1 MKTYKHFNKLGST
14 YQYKGFERTLGLKYL
29 SEIET
34 KFVKE
39 NIPSNKKILELGIGT
54 GRNAELI
61 LEKGNILYG
70 IDAAEKMLCHCKK
83 RFKKEISENRLKLIH
98 KNLKHRLPFRQNSLD
113 QLICIRVIKYVD
125 NWRELLRESY
135 RVLKRD
141 GVLVI
146 EFPNK
151 YSYEF
156 IAMFVNRLLNFHYTT
171 FSSNDFE
178 NTLVNQKFVRVKEFS
193 GTKFP
198 HFFYST
204 INNRR
209 LLNVVIYLERL
220 LTRLFGNFLSRNTIV
235 VYIKK

>member
-14 YQYKGFERTLGLKYL
+14 YQYKGFERTLGLRYL

-34 KFVKE
+34 KFVKD
-39 NIPSNKKILELGIGT
+39 NIPSNKKTLELGIGS
-54 GRNAELI
+54 GRNAEYI

-70 IDAAEKMLCHCKK
+70 TDAAERMLAHCKK
-83 RFKKEISENRLKLIH
+83 RFKKEISENRLKLIL
-98 KNLKHRLPFRQNSLD
+98 KNLEHDLPFRQNTFDL
-113 QLICIRVIKYVD
+113 LICIRVIKYVD

-135 RVLKRD
+135 RTLKP
-141 GVLVI
+141 GGILII

-156 IAMFVNRLLNFHYTT
+156 LAMIINRIFNFHYST
-171 FSSNDFE
+171 FSPRDFE
-178 NTLVNQKFVRVKEFS
+178 STLLKQKFVSLKEFN

-198 HFFYST
+198 HFIYSV

-209 LLNVVIYLERL
+209 LLKITIYLERL
-220 LTRLFGNFLSRNTIV
+220 LARLFGSFFSRNIILI
-235 VYIKK
+235 YIKK